1 MVVDDG
7 GSWLQHHL
15 VASFSHLLPGDGMGR
30 CMLCRA
36 ARLLHWG
43 GRSSSNTLSM
53 IIIDYH

>member
-36 ARLLHWG
+36 ARLLHRG
-43 GRSSSNTLSM
+43 EILFHTLSM